1 LASFGTGIG
10 LNTIK
15 GAAVEISP
23 FSWMTL
29 ASTGPG
35 RNIGVVKRSGY
46 LRHHP
51 SGKELDDAIFCGD
64 EVVGGPLTDT
74 SK

>member
-1 LASFGTGIG
+1 
-10 LNTIK
+10 
-15 GAAVEISP
+15 
-23 FSWMTL
+23 MTL

-35 RNIGVVKRSGY
+35 RNIGVVKTSGY

-51 SGKELDDAIFCGD
+51 SGKALDDAIFCGD